1 MLEWLYKD
9 MLTFFPEGVSTYSQQ
24 LDNMFAVIYWFS
36 VIIFFLTYT
45 LLFTFLIKYR
55 FNPNRKAYHFHGSN
69 ALELTWTLLPSLVF
83 IGIGLWS
90 EDIWTATKSEW
101 RVPKPDVQVEVMAYQ
116 FGWNVRYPGPDG
128 VFGAKDRSQME
139 ATNPFGI
146 DKYDAA
152 GYDDLVVMN
161 QIHLPINN
169 NVVVNLSTMDVLHS
183 FFLPNFRVKQDAV
196 PGQWIKVWFNGFKTG
211 KYELACA
218 ELCGS
223 GHYGM
228 RGELFMQSQQDYNKW
243 LDEQYSAIKA
253 NLAANPP
260 VVPER
265 KAAEEPKKEAHH

>member
-1 MLEWLYKD
+1 

-101 RVPKPDVQVEVMAYQ
+101 RVPKPDVQIEVMAYQ

-128 VFGAKDRSQME
+128 VFGKKDRSQME
-139 ATNPFGI
+139 ASNPFGI
-146 DKYDAA
+146 DKYDPA

-196 PGQWIKVWFNGFKTG
+196 PGQWIKVWFNGFKAG

-243 LDEQYSAIKA
+243 LDEQYSGIKA

-260 VVPER
+260 VIPER
-265 KAAEEPKKEAHH
+265 KAVEEPKKEAHH